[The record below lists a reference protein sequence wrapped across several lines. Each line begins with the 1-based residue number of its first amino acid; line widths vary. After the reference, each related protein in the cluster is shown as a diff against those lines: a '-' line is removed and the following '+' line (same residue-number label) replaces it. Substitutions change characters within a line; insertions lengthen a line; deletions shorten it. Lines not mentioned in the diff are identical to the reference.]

1 MGISTSPDKAK
12 ETRQKILDAAV
23 NIFADKGYYDARVDE
38 IVDASQT
45 SKGAVYFHFPSKQ
58 EIFFS
63 IIEQFVE
70 ILERNLLAA
79 IAREE
84 HGVQRVDVAL
94 RTCLETFQKYGSLAK
109 IFLVQATG
117 LGESFEAKQA
127 EIHTRFARMI
137 QKYLDQAVMEGDI
150 APIDTE
156 VAAFIWMGA
165 INDVVMRWVRTGEPE
180 PERVI
185 PTLHT
190 MLLRSIGIS
199 EEKVKALD

>member
-1 MGISTSPDKAK
+1 MNISSSPDKAK
-12 ETRQKILDAAV
+12 ETRKKIMDAAV
-23 NIFADKGYYDARVDE
+23 NIFADKGYHDARVDE

-58 EIFFS
+58 KIFFA

-70 ILERNLLAA
+70 VLERNLSAA

-94 RTCLETFQKYGSLAK
+94 RTCLETFQKYGNLTK

-117 LGESFEAKQA
+117 LGESFEIKQA

-137 QKYLDQAVMEGDI
+137 QKHLDQAVKEGDI

-165 INDVVMRWVRTGEPE
+165 INDVVMRWVRTGDPE

-199 EEKVKALD
+199 EEKLKTLN

>member
-1 MGISTSPDKAK
+1 
-12 ETRQKILDAAV
+12 
-23 NIFADKGYYDARVDE
+23 
-38 IVDASQT
+38 
-45 SKGAVYFHFPSKQ
+45 
-58 EIFFS
+58 
-63 IIEQFVE
+63 
-70 ILERNLLAA
+70 
-79 IAREE
+79 
-84 HGVQRVDVAL
+84 
-94 RTCLETFQKYGSLAK
+94 
-109 IFLVQATG
+109 
-117 LGESFEAKQA
+117 
-127 EIHTRFARMI
+127 
-137 QKYLDQAVMEGDI
+137 MEGDI

>member
-199 EEKVKALD
+199 EEKLKALD